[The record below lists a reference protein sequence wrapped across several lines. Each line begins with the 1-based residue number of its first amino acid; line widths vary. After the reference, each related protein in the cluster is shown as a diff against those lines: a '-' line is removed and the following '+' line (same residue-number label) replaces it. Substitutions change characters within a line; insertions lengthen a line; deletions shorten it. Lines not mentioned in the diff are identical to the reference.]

1 MGELAEYPCD
11 IVKSML
17 SDALCTISWR
27 ARPRSFVSLMTL
39 YESNYIRLGWL
50 VPDLR
55 RLHGSLSS
63 AVAGEPVLE
72 LSVVEQCRYTTSLQM
87 TYLFGEGA
95 GAERE
100 PGLEIRVYHDA
111 RLAEACGTG
120 AAPANPRLRQIACGA
135 GRDPGG
141 RWSCN
146 MLLNKW
152 LEYCVGSGHRFAV
165 PVA

>member
-1 MGELAEYPCD
+1 
-11 IVKSML
+11 ML
-17 SDALCTISWR
+17 SDDLCTISWS

-39 YESNYIRLGWL
+39 YESNFIRLGWL

-55 RLHGSLSS
+55 RVKGSLRSE
-63 AVAGEPVLE
+63 VAGEPALE
-72 LSVVEQCRYTTSLQM
+72 LSVVEQCRYTTALQM
-87 TYLFGEGA
+87 TYVFSEG
-95 GAERE
+95 GSVERE

-120 AAPANPRLRQIACGA
+120 APPAHPRLRRLAAAVPASRGQ
-135 GRDPGG
+135 

-152 LEYCVGSGHRFAV
+152 LEYCVGIGHRFAA
-165 PVA
+165 PA

>member
-1 MGELAEYPCD
+1 
-11 IVKSML
+11 ML

-55 RLHGSLSS
+55 RLRGSLTS
-63 AVAGEPVLE
+63 AVAGEPALE
-72 LSVVEQCRYTTSLQM
+72 LSVVEQCRYTTALQM

-95 GAERE
+95 GVERE

-111 RLAEACGTG
+111 RLAEACGTIVDPSHARLPKIA
-120 AAPANPRLRQIACGA
+120 AAPGPDS
-135 GRDPGG
+135 GR

-165 PVA
+165 PAA

>member
-1 MGELAEYPCD
+1 
-11 IVKSML
+11 ML

-55 RLHGSLSS
+55 RARGSLTS
-63 AVAGEPVLE
+63 AVVGEPALE

-100 PGLEIRVYHDA
+100 PGSRSASTTTRALPRPAA
-111 RLAEACGTG
+111 RAPSPRARACGRSR
-120 AAPANPRLRQIACGA
+120 PASRRILASA
-135 GRDPGG
+135 GRATCCSTSG
-141 RWSCN
+141 WST
-146 MLLNKW
+146 
-152 LEYCVGSGHRFAV
+152 A
-165 PVA
+165 

>member
-1 MGELAEYPCD
+1 
-11 IVKSML
+11 ML
-17 SDALCTISWR
+17 SDDLCTISWR

-39 YESNYIRLGWL
+39 YESNFIRLGWL

-55 RLHGSLSS
+55 RLKGSLTSE
-63 AVAGEPVLE
+63 VAGEPALE
-72 LSVVEQCRYTTSLQM
+72 LSVVEQCRYTTALHM

-95 GAERE
+95 ERSRE

-111 RLAEACGTG
+111 RLAEACGT
-120 AAPANPRLRQIACGA
+120 AASPSHPRLRQLAA
-135 GRDPGG
+135 GVARNHGQ

-152 LEYCVGSGHRFAV
+152 LEYCAGNGHRFAI
-165 PVA
+165 PAT

>member
-1 MGELAEYPCD
+1 
-11 IVKSML
+11 ML

-55 RLHGSLSS
+55 RVQGSLTS
-63 AVAGEPVLE
+63 AVVGEPALE

-87 TYLFGEGA
+87 SYLFGDGA

-120 AAPANPRLRQIACGA
+120 TGPSHPCLWKVASGA
-135 GRDPGG
+135 GPDSGQ

-165 PVA
+165 PAA

>member
-1 MGELAEYPCD
+1 M
-11 IVKSML
+11 V
-17 SDALCTISWR
+17 SDDLCTVSWR

-50 VPDLR
+50 VPGLR
-55 RLHGSLSS
+55 RVRGSLRSE
-63 AVAGEPVLE
+63 VAGEPALE
-72 LSVVEQCRYTTSLQM
+72 LSVVEQCRYTTALQL

-95 GAERE
+95 AAARE
-100 PGLEIRVYHDA
+100 PELEIRVYHDA

-120 AAPANPRLRQIACGA
+120 GAPAHPGLRKLAAGVAPGRGA
-135 GRDPGG
+135 

-165 PVA
+165 PAA

>member
-1 MGELAEYPCD
+1 MVTD
-11 IVKSML
+11 
-17 SDALCTISWR
+17 DLCRISWR

-55 RLHGSLSS
+55 RLRGSLTST
-63 AVAGEPVLE
+63 VAGEPALE
-72 LSVVEQCRYTTSLQM
+72 ISVVEQCRYTTALQL
-87 TYLFGEGA
+87 TYLFADGA
-95 GAERE
+95 GAARE
-100 PGLEIRVYHDA
+100 PELEVRVYHDA

-120 AAPANPRLRQIACGA
+120 SPPSHPRLRSLAA
-135 GRDPGG
+135 GVAPNHGR

-165 PVA
+165 PAA